1 MGGVQNETRNDC
13 ESAAECDEFMNV
25 DVNGQGSSGRSLV
38 GDIAAFCIKWK
49 VTREASNELLQLLSA
64 HGVRGLPRDSR
75 ACKRSLRVV
84 ENVVGMGGGSYYHFG
99 VEKELI
105 KNLALYEGSCDS
117 VHLQSTLTVCR
128 CSEVCQ

>member
-1 MGGVQNETRNDC
+1 MNVREAKRVLREVQAAAVSCPFHHSSQPSVPLGGVENETRNDC

-75 ACKRSLRVV
+75 A
-84 ENVVGMGGGSYYHFG
+84 
-99 VEKELI
+99 
-105 KNLALYEGSCDS
+105 
-117 VHLQSTLTVCR
+117 
-128 CSEVCQ
+128 